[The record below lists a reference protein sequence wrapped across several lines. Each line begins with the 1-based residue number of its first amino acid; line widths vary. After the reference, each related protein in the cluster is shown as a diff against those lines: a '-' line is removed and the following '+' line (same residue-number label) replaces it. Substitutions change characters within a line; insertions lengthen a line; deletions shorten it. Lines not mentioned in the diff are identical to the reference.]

1 MTMKKVAIKTETNK
15 KSKTLTLWSITAYC
29 TKFRYILL
37 EWHGPSLSE
46 SMLNMKRVLVF
57 FLVYNRFDVGY
68 KDVEE
73 PAANSR
79 RAGGLVSA
87 VACGVLDPVQDDEGH
102 AAKHDHD
109 TENEED

>member
-46 SMLNMKRVLVF
+46 SMLNMK
-57 FLVYNRFDVGY
+57 
-68 KDVEE
+68 
-73 PAANSR
+73 
-79 RAGGLVSA
+79 
-87 VACGVLDPVQDDEGH
+87 
-102 AAKHDHD
+102 
-109 TENEED
+109 